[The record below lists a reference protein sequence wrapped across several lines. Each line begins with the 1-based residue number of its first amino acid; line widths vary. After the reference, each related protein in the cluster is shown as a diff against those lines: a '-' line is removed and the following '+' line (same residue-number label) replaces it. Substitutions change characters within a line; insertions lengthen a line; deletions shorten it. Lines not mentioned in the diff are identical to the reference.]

1 MFMTS
6 SLRLPFAALIFLCV
20 ISLVTP
26 SAWSSV
32 STLGQCPRCLT
43 AQNIKLPATL
53 TMTLVDNQGASTA
66 ASYLT
71 DTQGASTDP
80 GKDEVG
86 FAGGRPVMQYL
97 IQIGFCLGKI
107 LRGNIQLAAL
117 QKGIQ
122 IGWVLLRSEER
133 RVGKE
138 CRSR

>member
-53 TMTLVDNQGASTA
+53 TMTLVDNQGAST
-66 ASYLT
+66 
-71 DTQGASTDP
+71 DP

-122 IGWVLLRSEER
+122 IGWVLFRSEER